1 MAESILAGIV
11 GGLVVGFIVGFIVG
25 AFFVDSFMQR
35 GEEE

>member
-25 AFFVDSFMQR
+25 AFFVDSYMQR
-35 GEEE
+35 REGE